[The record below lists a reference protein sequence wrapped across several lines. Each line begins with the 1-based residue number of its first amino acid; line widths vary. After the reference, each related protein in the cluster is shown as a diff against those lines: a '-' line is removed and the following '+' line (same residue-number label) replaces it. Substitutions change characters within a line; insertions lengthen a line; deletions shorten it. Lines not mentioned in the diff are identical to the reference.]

1 MQKILVD
8 ACGWV
13 AIVDSG
19 LHLDL
24 QLLEIVGPF
33 ELVLLDSVDRE
44 LRRIEEKRAST
55 LLLDLLEQKSSLKIS
70 TVDIGNH
77 TDDHLI
83 LLSKENSWPVITV
96 DTKLKQDLIKSGC
109 KVIEIAQ
116 NRRLRIV

>member
-24 QLLEIVGPF
+24 ELSKIIGPF
-33 ELVLLDSVDRE
+33 ELILLDSVDEE
-44 LRRIEEKRAST
+44 LKQIEEKRNTT
-55 LLLDLLEQKSSLKIS
+55 LLLDLLEQKSTPINPPMN
-70 TVDIGNH
+70 VGNH
-77 TDDHLI
+77 TDDQLI
-83 LLSKENSWPVITV
+83 SLSKENSWPVITV
-96 DTKLKQDLIKSGC
+96 DTKLKQSLIKSGC
-109 KVIEIAQ
+109 GVIEIAQ